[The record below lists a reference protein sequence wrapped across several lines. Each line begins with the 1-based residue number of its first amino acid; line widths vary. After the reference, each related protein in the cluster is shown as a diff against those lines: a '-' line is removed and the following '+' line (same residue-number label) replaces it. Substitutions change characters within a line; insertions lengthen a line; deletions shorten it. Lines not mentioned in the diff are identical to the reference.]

1 MVDIEK
7 INSKI
12 QEWQDKDALM
22 RKSKEELIGII
33 DSLIEGGEITA
44 ISLNHSCEDMSSMFD
59 VLGSVAEHVDPILS
73 SLLLPFKTMAK
84 LPVEML
90 VEGYMAKA
98 VAENYTSTDPE
109 LEAYLKKYRSDGQMS
124 DAELLAN
131 LKKIMGMDDEK

>member
-1 MVDIEK
+1 MLTVEEL
-7 INSKI
+7 NSKI
-12 QEWQDKDALM
+12 QVWQDKDALM
-22 RKSKEELIGII
+22 RKSKEELVDII
-33 DSLIEGGEITA
+33 DSLIEGSEITA

-84 LPVEML
+84 LPVETL

-98 VAENYTSTDPE
+98 VAENFTSTDPE
-109 LEAYLKKYRSDGQMS
+109 LEAYLKKYRSDGKMS